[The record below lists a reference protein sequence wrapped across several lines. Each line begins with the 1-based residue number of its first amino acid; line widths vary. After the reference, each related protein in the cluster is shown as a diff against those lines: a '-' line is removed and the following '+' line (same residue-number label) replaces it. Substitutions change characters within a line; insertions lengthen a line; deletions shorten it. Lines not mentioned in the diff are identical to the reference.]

1 MAARRCLLLVTGA
14 GKASM
19 LAHVMEG
26 PVTPMIPG
34 SALQE
39 HPNCWV
45 ATDRAASTQLAL
57 STMDHPECV
66 WLTRDMS

>member
-1 MAARRCLLLVTGA
+1 
-14 GKASM
+14 M

-57 STMDHPECV
+57 GTMDHPECV